1 MALLSPRL
9 GVLNNIPFAIPF
21 DVRVSIFRNFVIND
35 SRKHGDDLHSLRY
48 SRTTVTIRRD
58 HIAEDGFDKLGDA
71 NLKGHVQITFI
82 DKFGEPEYIDLS
94 RLSRSPANVTP
105 NVGLVLT
112 VEGCSRNSLRRFAKR
127 SSIQTGGC
135 G

>member
-1 MALLSPRL
+1 METTFTLSGIAGRPSL
-9 GVLNNIPFAIPF
+9 FGETI
-21 DVRVSIFRNFVIND
+21 
-35 SRKHGDDLHSLRY
+35 SR
-48 SRTTVTIRRD
+48 
-58 HIAEDGFDKLGDA
+58 EDGFDKLGDA